1 MHPFVLCGIAL
12 YDFTITSFDKKLKK
26 RLDITFLFVYN
37 DVIQQIKK

>member
-1 MHPFVLCGIAL
+1 MSL